1 MNRTARRISYIFLC
15 TLPFLDLVVVGVR
28 ALRIPG
34 VYQAVGG
41 VLFGVIVIAAWILGV
56 RVIGSSA
63 AEGRRLALTGALLIV
78 PWAII
83 SLLWVGLGP
92 PFQATAPEN
101 HMRYLVLLA
110 SAAVV
115 PSAFVALKEELYDAG
130 ERFYSTVGFAA
141 SIPAGTAYLVC
152 ISMSVASTIAGFP
165 DKGAAAV
172 DFLAALYSVLEFV
185 ACVLTYLTTA
195 AFAASLGQAR
205 WLGRG
210 AARAYVIVSMV
221 FVLLLVM
228 RGLSFP
234 ELSGHTPPWY
244 TQPGFIAGI
253 PAVPWIMP
261 CLLGV
266 VLLRRAGSNGN
277 GGHQIAAKSTAR
289 RR

>member
-1 MNRTARRISYIFLC
+1 MNRTRRISYIFLC

-34 VYQAVGG
+34 VYQAIGG
-41 VLFGVIVIAAWILGV
+41 VLFGVIVIAAWILGA
-56 RVIGSSA
+56 RVIGSGA
-63 AEGRRLALTGALLIV
+63 AERRRLALAGTLLIL
-78 PWAII
+78 PWTII

-110 SAAVV
+110 NVV
-115 PSAFVALKEELYDAG
+115 IVASAFLALKEELYDAG

-141 SIPAGTAYLVC
+141 SIPAGAAYLVC
-152 ISMSVASTIAGFP
+152 ISMSVAASIAVSS
-165 DKGAAAV
+165 DKGAAAAG
-172 DFLAALYSVLEFV
+172 FLNALYSVLEFV
-185 ACVLTYLTTA
+185 ACVLTYITTA

-210 AARAYVIVSMV
+210 ATRAYVIVSMV

-234 ELSGHTPPWY
+234 ELSGNTPPWY
-244 TQPGFIAGI
+244 MRPGFIAGI

-261 CLLGV
+261 CLFGV
-266 VLLRRAGSNGN
+266 VLLRRAGDEESR
-277 GGHQIAAKSTAR
+277 H
-289 RR
+289 